1 MAADSVLSSDAG
13 GTVAVVLAAALL
25 GAAVAALALR
35 ARGARAAR
43 EAAHD
48 TLVRIEQRL
57 DAAAHATQDE
67 GERLVAT
74 LHAQERL
81 RHEDHA
87 RLLQTLERRLAETT
101 SEQARAAGELR
112 TALGEDAAS
121 LERALVG
128 ALAAGNSRT
137 AHSVGALQARFE
149 QRQGETATGLHQG
162 LQRGLQGLSRQV
174 AEALGRGSEALER
187 RVEALTRA
195 TDQRLE
201 AISLQVEQRLAEG
214 FEKTTATFQDVLAR
228 LALIDEAQKRLTEL
242 SGNVLSLQEL
252 LADKRSRG
260 AFGEVQL
267 NALVANVL
275 PTSAYALQHTLS
287 NGRRAD
293 CVLFLP
299 QPTGTVAIDAKFPLE
314 SFQRMTD
321 TAAGEPAR
329 ERAARRFRADVH
341 KHVRDI
347 AARYIL
353 PGETTDGAIMF
364 LPAEA
369 VFAEIQ
375 AHHPEVVQTAWRA
388 RVWLASPTTLMAI
401 LNTARGVLKDD
412 ATRRQVHVIRGHL
425 SELARDFERFRSR
438 MDKLASHIDQAN
450 RDVQQV
456 HTSARRIS
464 RRFDAIEQVEV
475 EDGDAPPRDAGG
487 APDALGYRARD

>member
-1 MAADSVLSSDAG
+1 MGPDSTLSVAAGA
-13 GTVAVVLAAALL
+13 ALAAVL
-25 GAAVAALALR
+25 GAAVAALVLR
-35 ARGARAAR
+35 ARGGSVER
-43 EAAHD
+43 EAVHD
-48 TLVRIEQRL
+48 SLVRIEQRL
-57 DAAAHATQDE
+57 DASARAAQAD
-67 GERLVAT
+67 GDRLSGA

-101 SEQARAAGELR
+101 SEQAHAAAELR
-112 TALGEDAAS
+112 TALSEAAVSAERS
-121 LERALVG
+121 LAD
-128 ALAAGNSRT
+128 ALAAGNART
-137 AHSVGALQARFE
+137 AQSLGALQARFE
-149 QRQGETATGLHQG
+149 QRQGEAAQGLHAG
-162 LQRGLQGLSRQV
+162 LQRGLHALSRQM
-174 AEALGRGSEALER
+174 AEALARGSDALGH
-187 RVEALTRA
+187 RVDALARV

-201 AISLQVEQRLAEG
+201 AISVQVERRLADG

-228 LALIDEAQKRLTEL
+228 LALIDEAQKRLAEL

-275 PTSAYALQHTLS
+275 PPSAYALQHTLG

-299 QPTGTVAIDAKFPLE
+299 EPTGTVAIDAKFPLE

-321 TAAGEPAR
+321 TAAGELER
-329 ERAARRFRADVH
+329 ERATRRFRADVH

-347 AARYIL
+347 AERYIL

-375 AHHPEVVQTAWRA
+375 AHHPEVVHTAWRA

-412 ATRRQVHVIRGHL
+412 ATRRQVHVIRRHL
-425 SELARDFERFRSR
+425 AELAGDFDRFRTR
-438 MDKLASHIDQAN
+438 MDKLASHIDQAS

-456 HTSARRIS
+456 HTSAKRIS
-464 RRFDAIEQVEV
+464 RRFDAIEQVEMTCG
-475 EDGDAPPRDAGG
+475 EERPQDADA
-487 APDALGYRARD
+487 ASPALARRSGE